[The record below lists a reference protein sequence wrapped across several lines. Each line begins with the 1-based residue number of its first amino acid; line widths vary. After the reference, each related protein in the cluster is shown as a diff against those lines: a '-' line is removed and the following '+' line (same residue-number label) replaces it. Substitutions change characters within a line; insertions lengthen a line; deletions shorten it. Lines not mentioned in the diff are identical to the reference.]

1 MKNRK
6 AALMRTSALTEK
18 EKKIWEAVMSTEMMS
33 SEESDAGSNSDNES
47 SSALCKRPLPWR
59 NEKVSSFFKSLD
71 HKVTKGQSKRSQQI
85 TQNRT
90 AVVVSQ
96 RPKPAGFPDW
106 VFK

>member
-1 MKNRK
+1 MH
-6 AALMRTSALTEK
+6 ALTEK

-47 SSALCKRPLPWR
+47 SSTLCKCPLPYR
-59 NEKVSSFFKSLD
+59 NEKVSFFKSLD
-71 HKVTKGQSKRSQQI
+71 HKVTKGQSKRSQQM

-90 AVVVSQ
+90 AGVVSQ
-96 RPKPAGFPDW
+96 RPKPAGFPDC